1 MPVRRS
7 PEATDALR
15 ASLVEHASRLVQRDG
30 PHALTM
36 RALADEAGYA
46 VGLPY
51 TVFANRE
58 ALVAEL
64 VQVEFRGML
73 EALDGWGAA
82 VGRRTVGQNLM
93 RYARIMLSDRDA
105 PAFVLADEISD
116 DAFRA
121 AVAEKADESGLLTS
135 FATAVADYLAAE
147 QRVGRVDAAIDAAA
161 YGFLIT
167 GAVHNLLVSGPAY
180 PRPSDRQ
187 LRRFLV
193 AIADNLA
200 PRSPT

>member
-1 MPVRRS
+1 MPPRRS
-7 PEATDALR
+7 AEAITALR
-15 ASLVEHASRLVQRDG
+15 ASLIEHARRLVQRDG
-30 PHALTM
+30 AHALTM
-36 RALADEAGYA
+36 RSLAAEAGCA

-64 VQVEFRGML
+64 VYVEFRRL
-73 EALDGWGAA
+73 LDALDVWGGD
-82 VGRRTVGQNLM
+82 VGRRTVGENLV

-116 DAFRA
+116 DAFQA
-121 AVAEKADESGLLTS
+121 AVAERAHTSGLLAS
-135 FATAVADYLAAE
+135 FDTAVADYLAAE
-147 QRVGRVDAAIDAAA
+147 QRIGRIDSAMDVAA

-180 PRPSDRQ
+180 PRPEARR
-187 LRRFLV
+187 LRRFLI
-193 AIADNLA
+193 AIANDLA
-200 PRSPT
+200 PRSHT